1 MVDFAPGVTIVD
13 TLLGGREGITSSY
26 LVAGERLALVDP
38 GAQTSAGAVL
48 AALAALGV
56 GPDDLDAIVLTHIHL
71 DHCGGTG
78 DLARAFPRARVYVHE
93 RGARH
98 LAEPDRL
105 VTASHAVYGDK
116 APLYGGLAAT
126 PADRIT
132 VAPDGFELDLGGR
145 VLRFLATPGHARH
158 HMSILE
164 TVDGALMAGDAL
176 GVEFAQGGLYPST
189 PPSDVDVAAGRSSIA
204 RLAELA
210 PTRVGIAHF
219 GAPSPDDPFAVA
231 DDLWARTGDA
241 ARRGYR
247 AGGPQGAAQTVS
259 REVPV
264 DAAVRDP
271 DSRETWEWLGWHRD
285 NLDGLAAWA
294 AKAED
299 FGEATAPR

>member
-1 MVDFAPGVTIVD
+1 MVDFAPGITIVD

-38 GAQTSAGAVL
+38 GAQTSAGTVL
-48 AALAALGV
+48 DALGGMGV
-56 GPDDLDAIVLTHIHL
+56 GPEDLDAIVLTHIHL

-78 DLARAFPRARVYVHE
+78 DLAQAFPRARVYVHE

-105 VTASHAVYGDK
+105 VNASHAVYGDM
-116 APLYGGLAAT
+116 APLYGGLAPT

-164 TVDGALMAGDAL
+164 TVDGTIMAGDAL
-176 GVEFAQGGLYPST
+176 GVEFRRGGLYPST
-189 PPSDVDVAAGRSSIA
+189 PPSDVDVAAGRASIA
-204 RLAELA
+204 RLAGLGA
-210 PTRVGIAHF
+210 STVGIAHF
-219 GAPSPDDPFAVA
+219 AAPSPEDPFAVA
-231 DDLWARTGDA
+231 DELWARTGDA

-247 AGGPQGAAQTVS
+247 EAGPEGTAQAVEAEAWIDSAVPDPES
-259 REVPV
+259 R
-264 DAAVRDP
+264 AL
-271 DSRETWEWLGWHRD
+271 WEWLGWARD

-294 AKAED
+294 AKVENA
-299 FGEATAPR
+299 G